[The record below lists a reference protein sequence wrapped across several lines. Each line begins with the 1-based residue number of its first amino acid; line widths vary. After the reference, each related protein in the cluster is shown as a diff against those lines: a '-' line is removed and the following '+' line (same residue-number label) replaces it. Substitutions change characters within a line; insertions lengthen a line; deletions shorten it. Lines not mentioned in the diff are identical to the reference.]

1 MRLIIVIA
9 GAFGFGTV
17 VLRSMSWG
25 RPLDVS
31 MVNGIVSAFVAVI
44 LLRWWMRIWIT
55 SLEEVSRQE
64 EMSVHLDELD
74 AEIANEP

>member
-17 VLRSMSWG
+17 VMGSLAWG
-25 RPLDVS
+25 RQLDVS
-31 MVNGIVSAFVAVI
+31 MVNGIVSAFVAAI
-44 LLRWWMRIWIT
+44 LLRWWMRIWIS

-64 EMSVHLDELD
+64 EMSVHLDEL
-74 AEIANEP
+74 EGEVSNEP

>member
-17 VLRSMSWG
+17 VLGSMSWG